1 MYDISSILKDSKM
14 DSFSL
19 RQDFEEQKKKMLV
32 ARRQLYLVNNQI
44 NDLNTRIMRA
54 EKNEQKNFKPVL
66 YMKMVAL
73 EGMSQYLHQYLH
85 KMFDQLD
92 FIKAKIIWTDYT
104 CRYEKQHD
112 NGQYI
117 SC

>member
-1 MYDISSILKDSKM
+1 
-14 DSFSL
+14 
-19 RQDFEEQKKKMLV
+19 
-32 ARRQLYLVNNQI
+32 
-44 NDLNTRIMRA
+44 
-54 EKNEQKNFKPVL
+54 
-66 YMKMVAL
+66 MVAL

-104 CRYEKQHD
+104 CKYEKQHG

-117 SC
+117 SGC